1 MIPSAFVD
9 RLQKLGLDISLYE
22 KYPRKS
28 VHILR
33 NEDEIVDMFTLE
45 QIPWAENCYWA
56 DEPREIQDR
65 YYTSAFI
72 QDAGSVVP
80 VLALDIDSSDCV
92 VDMCAAPGSK
102 TLHLARRAQH
112 VISVDSHPQR
122 IKRLNHNISRFDI
135 KNCAVLHADG
145 RTLRLCQQ
153 IDKLLVDAPCTGE
166 GMVNKIHKAMRLWSL
181 KRIKRMSHIQKQLV
195 LNGVSLLK
203 EGGVLVY
210 STCTFAPEENEEVVD
225 YLLNKRSVELEQ
237 ISIEHLQHS
246 SGLTQWRGKEYSPLM
261 KKTIRIY
268 PFQNCTN
275 GFFVARIRK
284 LGK

>member
-1 MIPSAFVD
+1 MIPSVFVD
-9 RLQKLGLDISLYE
+9 RLQELGLDTSLYE

-45 QIPWAENCYWA
+45 QIPWAETCFWT
-56 DEPREIQDR
+56 DEPRQIQDR
-65 YYTSAFI
+65 YYTSVFI
-72 QDAGSVVP
+72 QDAGSVIP
-80 VLALDIDSSDCV
+80 VLALDVDSSDCV

-135 KNCAVLHADG
+135 KNCAVLRADG
-145 RTLRLCQQ
+145 RNLRLCQPV
-153 IDKLLVDAPCTGE
+153 DKLLLDAPCTGE
-166 GMVNKIHKAMRLWSL
+166 GMVSKIQKVMRLWSL
-181 KRIKRMSHIQKQLV
+181 NRIKRMSRIQKQLV
-195 LNGVSLLK
+195 LNGISLLR

-210 STCTFAPEENEEVVD
+210 STCTFAPEENEAVID
-225 YLLNKRSVELEQ
+225 YLLKRRNVELEQ
-237 ISIEHLQHS
+237 ISIEHVHHS
-246 SGLTQWRGKEYSPLM
+246 PGLTQWKGKEYASAM
-261 KKTIRIY
+261 KKAIRVY

-275 GFFVARIRK
+275 GFFAARIRK